1 MSKRNPFK
9 RHRFPPEVILLAVR
23 WYCRYPLSYRDVR
36 DLLAERGVQVDP
48 GTINRWVVK
57 FGPEIA
63 KRSFKHRSWRGL
75 TWHVDE
81 TYVRVGDRWR
91 YLWRAVD
98 HRGQLV
104 DFRLTARRDAKAAKA
119 FLRQAKD
126 NARLYQPMT
135 IVTDKAPTY
144 ARLIGDLNKR
154 NFLDDP
160 ILHVDRKWRNNIIE
174 SDHASLKRLTDPG
187 KGFQS
192 LRTAKATLKGIEAIR
207 MIKRGHVHG
216 RPEGITGEVSFV
228 NRLFGL
234 AA

>member
-1 MSKRNPFK
+1 MTRSNAIGSRPKSSCSPCVGIVAIHCRIAMSETFWQSVA
-9 RHRFPPEVILLAVR
+9 FTLIPPQLIVG
-23 WYCRYPLSYRDVR
+23 LSSS
-36 DLLAERGVQVDP
+36 
-48 GTINRWVVK
+48 
-57 FGPEIA
+57 GPEIA
-63 KRSFKHRSWRGL
+63 KRAFTHRSWRGL

-81 TYVRVGDRWR
+81 TYVRVGGKWR

-144 ARLIGDLNKR
+144 ARVIEDWNER

-174 SDHASLKRLTDPG
+174 SDHAALKRLTNPG

-192 LRTAKATLKGIEAIR
+192 LHTAKATLKGIEAIR
-207 MIKRGHVHG
+207 TIKRGHVHG
-216 RPEGITGEVSFV
+216 RQDGIKGEVRFV
-228 NRLFGL
+228 NGLFGL

>member
-1 MSKRNPFK
+1 MPRRNPFK
-9 RHRFPPEVILLAVR
+9 RHRFPPEIILLAVR

-36 DLLAERGVQVDP
+36 DLLAERGIAVDP

-57 FGPEIA
+57 FSPEIA
-63 KRSFKHRSWRGL
+63 KRSLTRRSSRRL

-81 TYVRVGDRWR
+81 TYVRVSGRWC

-98 HRGQLV
+98 HRGRLV

-135 IVTDKAPTY
+135 IVTDKVPTY
-144 ARLIGDLNKR
+144 ARVIGDWNKR
-154 NFLDDP
+154 NPFDDP

-174 SDHASLKRLTDPG
+174 SDHASLKRLTIHG

-207 MIKRGHVHG
+207 TTRRGHVHG
-216 RPEGITGEVSFV
+216 RSDGIAGEVSFV
-228 NRLFGL
+228 NELFGL

>member
-1 MSKRNPFK
+1 MSKRDPLK
-9 RHRFPPEVILLAVR
+9 RHRFRPEVILLAVR
-23 WYCRYPLSYRDVR
+23 WYCQSPLSYRDVR
-36 DLLAERGVQVDP
+36 NLLAERGMQIDP

-57 FGPEIA
+57 FGLEVA
-63 KRSFKHRSWRGL
+63 KRSFTHRSWRGL

-81 TYVRVGDRWR
+81 TDVRVGGRWR
-91 YLWRAVD
+91 YLSRAVD
-98 HRGQLV
+98 HCGQLI
-104 DFRLTARRDAKAAKA
+104 DFRMPARRDAKAAKA

-144 ARLIGDLNKR
+144 ARVIGDMNKR

-192 LRTAKATLKGIEAIR
+192 LRTTKATLKGIEAFR
-207 MIKRGHVHG
+207 TIKRGHVFG
-216 RPEGITGEVSFV
+216 RQDWITGEVSFV
-228 NRLFGL
+228 IRLFGL